1 MRLDPWV
8 ATIASDVVFGLLAW
22 FRYEQGW
29 EPEEGTASRR
39 FWLTAALPVF
49 LFALASTVVT
59 TAATR

>member
-1 MRLDPWV
+1 MTIDPWI

-29 EPEEGTASRR
+29 QLEEGMAGRR

-49 LFALASTVVT
+49 LFSAVACLMTVAVT
-59 TAATR
+59 A